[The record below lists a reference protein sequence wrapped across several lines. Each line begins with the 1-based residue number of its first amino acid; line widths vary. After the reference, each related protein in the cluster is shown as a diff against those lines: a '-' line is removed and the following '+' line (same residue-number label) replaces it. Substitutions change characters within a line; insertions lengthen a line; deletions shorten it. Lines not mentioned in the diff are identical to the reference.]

1 MPCDVAVPRRL
12 VMFGIVYYISIRG
25 DRICTNSV
33 RQHPRGFPHVRDAK
47 GCHSRGLGPLRRLLW
62 YLQSLGA
69 VLAPTLRRLGLDM
82 APLQSAWVLERTNL
96 PLAVLLE
103 DLRLLHADGRLT
115 SGADVY
121 RFVMRRRWWA
131 YPLYLLSIMP
141 GGRYVF
147 DSAYRNFAR
156 HRLEVSAACGLVPPA
171 AHDD

>member
-1 MPCDVAVPRRL
+1 MSETQRAATVAGWVLYDGSCGICSCWVP
-12 VMFGIVYYISIRG
+12 F
-25 DRICTNSV
+25 
-33 RQHPRGFPHVRDAK
+33 
-47 GCHSRGLGPLRRLLW
+47 W
-62 YLQSLGA
+62 
-69 VLAPTLRRLGLDM
+69 APTLRRLGLDM